1 VSLLDNNWRDQSDD
15 TKPLRRAVDM
25 LHAREQLAARA
36 KLDLIRALEVL
47 FREAITAAPQAQKL
61 PLAELGCKVVR
72 LAAGQ

>member
-1 VSLLDNNWRDQSDD
+1 VSLVDNNWRDQSDD
-15 TKPLRRAVDM
+15 TTELRNSVA
-25 LHAREQLAARA
+25 LLLAREHLAARA

-47 FREAITAAPQAQKL
+47 FREAISAAPKDQRL